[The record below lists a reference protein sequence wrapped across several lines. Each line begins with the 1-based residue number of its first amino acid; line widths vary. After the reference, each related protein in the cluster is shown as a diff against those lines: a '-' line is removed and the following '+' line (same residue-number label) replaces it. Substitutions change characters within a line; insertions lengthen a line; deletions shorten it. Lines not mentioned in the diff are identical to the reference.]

1 MFGFEGMTLPPEL
14 LAPGR
19 LWSRIEVLASPSPV
33 PREPGVYAWY
43 FREIP
48 PGVPTAGCHRCGD
61 LTLLYIGIAPKAPP
75 KNGARPSSQRLV
87 DRVRYHY
94 RGNAEGSTLRLT
106 LGCLLSETLG
116 IELRRVG
123 SGKRMT
129 FADGEGVLS
138 GWMAENAFVT
148 WVVDPAPW
156 VLEERLIAGLSLPL
170 NLDMN
175 GGHSFGANLLD
186 LRRRAKRMAK
196 EMPVVDAKPT
206 VSGLVEGLSMP
217 VNDFVEL
224 C

>member
-1 MFGFEGMTLPPEL
+1 MTLPREF
-14 LAPGR
+14 LAPAR
-19 LWSRIEVLASPSPV
+19 FWSRTEVLASPSPV

-43 FREIP
+43 FRDIP
-48 PGVPTAGCHRCGD
+48 PGVPTADCHRCRN

-75 KNGARPSSQRLV
+75 TNGARPSTQRLV

-129 FADGEGVLS
+129 FADGEMTLS

-156 VLEERLIAGLSLPL
+156 VLEERLISGLSLPL

-175 GGHSFGANLLD
+175 RGHLFYPT
-186 LRRRAKRMAK
+186 LRALRKCAKREASARSVAN
-196 EMPVVDAKPT
+196 P
-206 VSGLVEGLSMP
+206 EGDEHP
-217 VNDFVEL
+217 ECQVK
-224 C
+224 

>member
-1 MFGFEGMTLPPEL
+1 MTLPPAL
-14 LAPGR
+14 LAPAR
-19 LWSRIEVLASPSPV
+19 LWSRAEVLASPSPV

-43 FREIP
+43 FRDVP
-48 PGVPTAGCHRCGD
+48 PDVPTGDCRRCGD

-75 KNGARPSSQRLV
+75 KNGARPSGQRLV

-106 LGCLLSETLG
+106 LGCLLSEALG

-148 WVVDPAPW
+148 WVVDPTPW
-156 VLEERLIAGLSLPL
+156 VLEERLINGLSLPL

-175 GGHSFGANLLD
+175 RGHAFTEI
-186 LRRRAKRMAK
+186 LRGVRGRAKVMAR
-196 EMPVVDAKPT
+196 EMAVVDSTTPI
-206 VSGLVEGLSMP
+206 SGLVE
-217 VNDFVEL
+217 
-224 C
+224 

>member
-1 MFGFEGMTLPPEL
+1 MTLPPEL
-14 LAPGR
+14 LAPAR
-19 LWSRIEVLASPSPV
+19 LWSRAAVLASPSPV

-43 FREIP
+43 FRDIP
-48 PGVPTAGCHRCGD
+48 PGVPTADCRRCGE

-129 FADGEGVLS
+129 FADGEGALS
-138 GWMAENAFVT
+138 GWMADNAFVT

-156 VLEERLIAGLSLPL
+156 VLEEELITGLSLPL

-175 GGHSFGANLLD
+175 RGHAFGAALRD
-186 LRRRAKRMAK
+186 VRRRAKGTAR
-196 EMPVVDAKPT
+196 ELPVVG
-206 VSGLVEGLSMP
+206 SE
-217 VNDFVEL
+217 
-224 C
+224 